1 MSRPVHF
8 CWDIWRAWQLFS
20 GALYFT
26 YFQSGIRV
34 SCFFLFQPRWPHY
47 FFTLALPSRP
57 LFKNIKIL
65 SVFVFFK
72 SPKVFSFLRSSGYR
86 NLGLFI
92 GAIVIVRWGE
102 ERREAGILRT
112 WRRRS
117 IWTRCRGARIFG
129 ISGTPISWA
138 QFKPTLVVS
147 SCSVSLIIGSFS
159 DCFFFFF
166 SFFFLGFCS
175 FCLSTQLFSA
185 LSDRLVV
192 FCGCLSADCCFAFW
206 WWVLGSVVYFRFS
219 VIQIWFCFYF
229 GVLIC
234 LSYHDCCCEAMFYCL
249 GWHGISQL

>member
-26 YFQSGIRV
+26 YFRSGIRV

-159 DCFFFFF
+159 DCFFFFSLF
-166 SFFFLGFCS
+166 SFWVFVLFVYLLNCSLLCLIACLCFVGVYLQIAALPFGGEYLDLLCISGFLWFR
-175 FCLSTQLFSA
+175 
-185 LSDRLVV
+185 SD
-192 FCGCLSADCCFAFW
+192 FAFIL
-206 WWVLGSVVYFRFS
+206 VF
-219 VIQIWFCFYF
+219 
-229 GVLIC
+229 
-234 LSYHDCCCEAMFYCL
+234 
-249 GWHGISQL
+249 